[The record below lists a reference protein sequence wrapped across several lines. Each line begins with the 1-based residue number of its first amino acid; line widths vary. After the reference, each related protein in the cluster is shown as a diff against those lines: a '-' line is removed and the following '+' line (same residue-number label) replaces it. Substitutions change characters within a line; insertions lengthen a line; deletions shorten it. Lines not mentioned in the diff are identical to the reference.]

1 MRSIDCGVG
10 TTVQPAVLGLV
21 ARRIIGV
28 DAWGGAEKEGF
39 EGLMSAD
46 WRAEGN
52 TRLVVVGRL

>member
-10 TTVQPAVLGLV
+10 TPVQPAVLGLV

-28 DAWGGAEKEGF
+28 DAWGGAEREGF
-39 EGLMSAD
+39 EGLSAD

-52 TRLVVVGRL
+52 TRPVVVGRL